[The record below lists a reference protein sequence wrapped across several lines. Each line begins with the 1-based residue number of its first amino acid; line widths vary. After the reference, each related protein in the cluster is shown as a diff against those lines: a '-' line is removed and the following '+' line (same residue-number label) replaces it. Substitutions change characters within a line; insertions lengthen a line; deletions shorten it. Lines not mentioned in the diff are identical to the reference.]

1 MGGGGRAASGK
12 ADAGLGRPR
21 GRTVVVK
28 IGSSSLTDAAGRIDR
43 AAVEKLCGE
52 VAALRS
58 SGNAVVVVTSGAI
71 AAGRPAL
78 GLELAHPVDVVTLQA
93 VSTVGQS
100 RLMRVWDDV
109 LADHG
114 LVGGQVLIAPLDFME
129 RSQYLHARATLERL
143 LQLGVVPVVN
153 ENDALADDS
162 IRFGDND
169 RIAALV
175 AHLVKADVLVL
186 LTDTPGLFTAD
197 PRLDASASL
206 IEEIVEVDAEL
217 ESMAGGTGSPR
228 GSGGMASKLVA
239 AKIAAWSGVRAVI
252 AAADR
257 PGVLAGAVADAPGVG
272 TVVRPRSKRLAARK
286 LWIAFAVG
294 SSGTVVVDDGARR
307 ALVER
312 GVSLLPAG
320 VREVRGGFG
329 ADEAVEVAGPDGRVF
344 AKGLVRVAAPT
355 LARLA
360 GRRTADL
367 PDGVPHEVVH
377 RDDLVVLP

>member
-1 MGGGGRAASGK
+1 VA
-12 ADAGLGRPR
+12 
-21 GRTVVVK
+21 VVIAK
-28 IGSSSLTDAAGRIDR
+28 IGTSSITAEDGTVDR
-43 AAVEKLCGE
+43 AAVEKLAAE
-52 VAALRS
+52 VAGLRS
-58 SGNAVVVVTSGAI
+58 AGHAVVVVTSGAV

-78 GLELAHPVDVVTLQA
+78 GMAPAGQVDTVTLQA
-93 VSTVGQS
+93 VSAVGQS

-109 LADHG
+109 LAGHG

-129 RSQYLHARATLERL
+129 RAQYLHARATLERL
-143 LQLGVVPVVN
+143 LALGVVPVVN
-153 ENDALADDS
+153 ENDALADDA

-175 AHLVKADVLVL
+175 AHLVKADLLVL
-186 LTDTPGLFTAD
+186 LTDTPGLYTAD
-197 PRLDASASL
+197 PRLDADASL

-217 ESMAGGTGSPR
+217 EAVAGRTGSGR
-228 GSGGMASKLVA
+228 GSGGMASKLAA

-257 PGVLAGAVADAPGVG
+257 PGVLADAVDGVAGVG
-272 TVVRPRSKRLAARK
+272 TAVRPREKRLAARK

-294 SSGTVVVDDGARR
+294 SQGRVVVDEGARR

-320 VREVRGGFG
+320 VREVRGHFV
-329 ADEAVEVAGPDGRVF
+329 ADDAVEVAGPDGGVF
-344 AKGLVRVAAPT
+344 AKGLVRVGAVQLAA
-355 LARLA
+355 LA
-360 GRRTADL
+360 GRRTSEL
-367 PDGVPHEVVH
+367 PEGVPHEVVH